1 MKKSSI
7 KKIKLTV
14 KRNKTAKRASSSRA
28 SASASASASVKQ
40 ASVKHAKQNTIPLQ
54 NKITSTF
61 LSILNTIKLYHWN
74 TDHYATHK
82 ATDQLYGDL
91 NAKIDTFVETM
102 LGKEN
107 VPSRNKVLE
116 INSLKL
122 NTFKSNN
129 DFRKETE
136 SYKSFLIGLSNE
148 KSFNTPQNT
157 DLMNM
162 RDDILA
168 SLNQFL
174 YLLTLKG

>member
-7 KKIKLTV
+7 KKSSKKSSIK
-14 KRNKTAKRASSSRA
+14 KSSIKKASKTAKNRNAVS
-28 SASASASASVKQ
+28 
-40 ASVKHAKQNTIPLQ
+40 LQ
-54 NKITSTF
+54 SKITSTF
-61 LSILNTIKLYHWN
+61 LCILNTIKLYHWN

-102 LGKEN
+102 LGKES
-107 VPSRNKVLE
+107 VSFRNKVLE
-116 INSLKL
+116 INSLHM
-122 NTFKSNN
+122 NTFMSNK
-129 DFRKETE
+129 DFKKETE
-136 SYKSFLIGLSNE
+136 MYKSFLISLSEN

-174 YLLTLKG
+174 YLLTLRG

>member
-1 MKKSSI
+1 MKKSI
-7 KKIKLTV
+7 KKAVSAASARKSV
-14 KRNKTAKRASSSRA
+14 QKNKTAKNRKSSS
-28 SASASASASVKQ
+28 SSI
-40 ASVKHAKQNTIPLQ
+40 NINLQ
-54 NKITSTF
+54 KKITSTF
-61 LSILNTIKLYHWN
+61 LCILNTIKLYHWN

-116 INSLKL
+116 INYLHL
-122 NTFKSNN
+122 NTFKSNK

-136 SYKSFLIGLSNE
+136 EYKSFLISLSDE
-148 KSFNTPQNT
+148 KSLNTPQNT

-174 YLLTLKG
+174 YLLTLRG

>member
-1 MKKSSI
+1 MKKSKSSIKKSSI
-7 KKIKLTV
+7 KKSSIK
-14 KRNKTAKRASSSRA
+14 RQKTAKNRSSVS
-28 SASASASASVKQ
+28 
-40 ASVKHAKQNTIPLQ
+40 LQ
-54 NKITSTF
+54 SKITSTF
-61 LSILNTIKLYHWN
+61 LCILNTIKLYHWN

-91 NAKIDTFVETM
+91 NTKIDTFVETM
-102 LGKEN
+102 LGKES
-107 VPSRNKVLE
+107 VLSRNKVLN
-116 INSLKL
+116 IHSLHM
-122 NTFKSNN
+122 NTFKSNK

-136 SYKSFLIGLSNE
+136 MYKSFLISLSDN

-174 YLLTLKG
+174 YLLTLRG

>member
-1 MKKSSI
+1 
-7 KKIKLTV
+7 
-14 KRNKTAKRASSSRA
+14 
-28 SASASASASVKQ
+28 
-40 ASVKHAKQNTIPLQ
+40 
-54 NKITSTF
+54 
-61 LSILNTIKLYHWN
+61 LYHWN

-91 NAKIDTFVETM
+91 NTKIDTFVETM
-102 LGKEN
+102 LGKES
-107 VPSRNKVLE
+107 VLSRNKVLN
-116 INSLKL
+116 IHSLHM
-122 NTFKSNN
+122 NTFKSNK

-136 SYKSFLIGLSNE
+136 MYKSFLIRLSDD

-174 YLLTLKG
+174 YLLTLRG

>member
-1 MKKSSI
+1 MKKSIKKQSI
-7 KKIKLTV
+7 KKQSIK
-14 KRNKTAKRASSSRA
+14 KAAPKNKTAKNRKSSS
-28 SASASASASVKQ
+28 SSI
-40 ASVKHAKQNTIPLQ
+40 NINLQ
-54 NKITSTF
+54 KKITSTF
-61 LSILNTIKLYHWN
+61 LCILNTIKLYHWN

-91 NAKIDTFVETM
+91 NSKIDTFVETM

-116 INSLKL
+116 INSLHL
-122 NTFKSNN
+122 NTFKSNK

-136 SYKSFLIGLSNE
+136 EYKSFLIGLSNE
-148 KSFNTPQNT
+148 KSLNTPQNT

-174 YLLTLKG
+174 YLLTLRG

>member
-1 MKKSSI
+1 MSIRNVSSKS
-7 KKIKLTV
+7 
-14 KRNKTAKRASSSRA
+14 KTRKAGSSS
-28 SASASASASVKQ
+28 SS
-40 ASVKHAKQNTIPLQ
+40 LQ

-61 LSILNTIKLYHWN
+61 LCMLNTIKIYHWN

-91 NAKIDTFVETM
+91 NEKVDTFVETM
-102 LGKEN
+102 LGKES
-107 VPSRNKVLE
+107 VATRHKVLK
-116 INSLKL
+116 INSLKMS
-122 NTFKSNN
+122 TYKSNK

-136 SYKSFLIGLSNE
+136 SYKSFLIGLTNN
-148 KSFNTPQNT
+148 KLFNTPQNS

-174 YLLTLKG
+174 YLLTLH

>member
-1 MKKSSI
+1 MKKSI
-7 KKIKLTV
+7 KTASMKTASMKTASMNTASM
-14 KRNKTAKRASSSRA
+14 KTASMKTAKNR
-28 SASASASASVKQ
+28 KG
-40 ASVKHAKQNTIPLQ
+40 NLTLQ
-54 NKITSTF
+54 KKITSTF
-61 LSILNTIKLYHWN
+61 LCMLNTVKLYHWN

-82 ATDQLYGDL
+82 ATDHLYEEL
-91 NAKIDTFVETM
+91 NTKIDTFVETM

-107 VPSRNKVLE
+107 VSYRNNVLH
-116 INSLKL
+116 INSLKMK
-122 NTFKSNN
+122 TFKSNK

-148 KSFNTPQNT
+148 KSFNIPQNS

-174 YLLTLKG
+174 YLLTLRG

>member
-1 MKKSSI
+1 MKKSSKSIIKKSSI
-7 KKIKLTV
+7 KRTKKAGTV
-14 KRNKTAKRASSSRA
+14 KNRSS
-28 SASASASASVKQ
+28 VG
-40 ASVKHAKQNTIPLQ
+40 LQ
-54 NKITSTF
+54 SKITSTF
-61 LSILNTIKLYHWN
+61 LCILITIKLYHWN

-91 NAKIDTFVETM
+91 NTKIDTFVETM
-102 LGKEN
+102 LGKES
-107 VPSRNKVLE
+107 VSSRNKVLN
-116 INSLKL
+116 IHSLHM
-122 NTFKSNN
+122 NTFKSNK

-136 SYKSFLIGLSNE
+136 MYKSFLIRLSDD

-174 YLLTLKG
+174 YLLTLRG

>member
-1 MKKSSI
+1 MKSSI
-7 KKIKLTV
+7 KKVASASKKV
-14 KRNKTAKRASSSRA
+14 NSKTAKNRKGNLS
-28 SASASASASVKQ
+28 
-40 ASVKHAKQNTIPLQ
+40 LQ
-54 NKITSTF
+54 TKITSTF
-61 LSILNTIKLYHWN
+61 LSILNTIKIYHWN
-74 TDHYATHK
+74 TDDYSTHK

-91 NAKIDTFVETM
+91 NTKIDTFVETM

-107 VPSRNKVLE
+107 VPSRNKVLN
-116 INSLKL
+116 IRSLSL
-122 NTFKSNN
+122 NTFKSNK

-148 KSFNTPQNT
+148 KSFNTPQNS

-174 YLLTLKG
+174 YLLTLH

>member
-1 MKKSSI
+1 MKKSSKSSIKKSSI
-7 KKIKLTV
+7 KRTKKAGTV
-14 KRNKTAKRASSSRA
+14 KNRSS
-28 SASASASASVKQ
+28 VG
-40 ASVKHAKQNTIPLQ
+40 LQ
-54 NKITSTF
+54 KKITSTF
-61 LSILNTIKLYHWN
+61 LCILNTIKLYHWN

-91 NAKIDTFVETM
+91 NTKIDTFVETM
-102 LGKEN
+102 LGKES
-107 VPSRNKVLE
+107 VSSRNNVLN
-116 INSLKL
+116 IHSLHM
-122 NTFKSNN
+122 NTFKSNK

-136 SYKSFLIGLSNE
+136 MYKSFLIRLSDE

-174 YLLTLKG
+174 YLLTLRG

>member
-1 MKKSSI
+1 MSIRNVASKAKASKSKAS
-7 KKIKLTV
+7 
-14 KRNKTAKRASSSRA
+14 KTRKAGPSSS
-28 SASASASASVKQ
+28 S
-40 ASVKHAKQNTIPLQ
+40 LQ

-61 LSILNTIKLYHWN
+61 LCMLNTIKIYHWN

-91 NAKIDTFVETM
+91 NEKIDTFVETM
-102 LGKEN
+102 LGKES
-107 VPSRNKVLE
+107 VSTRHKVLK
-116 INSLKL
+116 INSLKMS
-122 NTFKSNN
+122 TYKSNK

-136 SYKSFLIGLSNE
+136 SYKSFLIGLTNN
-148 KSFNTPQNT
+148 KLFNTPQNS

-174 YLLTLKG
+174 YLLTLH

>member
-1 MKKSSI
+1 MKKSI
-7 KKIKLTV
+7 KKAVSAASARKSV
-14 KRNKTAKRASSSRA
+14 QKNKTAKNRKSSS
-28 SASASASASVKQ
+28 SSI
-40 ASVKHAKQNTIPLQ
+40 NINLQ
-54 NKITSTF
+54 KKITSTF
-61 LSILNTIKLYHWN
+61 LCILNTIKLYHWN

-116 INSLKL
+116 INSLHL
-122 NTFKSNN
+122 NTFKSNK

-136 SYKSFLIGLSNE
+136 EYKSFLNGLSNE
-148 KSFNTPQNT
+148 NSLNTPQNT

-174 YLLTLKG
+174 YLLTLRG

>member
-1 MKKSSI
+1 MKKSSKSSIKKSSI
-7 KKIKLTV
+7 KRDKKGGKTV
-14 KRNKTAKRASSSRA
+14 KNRSS
-28 SASASASASVKQ
+28 VG
-40 ASVKHAKQNTIPLQ
+40 LQ
-54 NKITSTF
+54 SKITSTF
-61 LSILNTIKLYHWN
+61 LCILNTIKLYHWN

-91 NAKIDTFVETM
+91 NTKIDTFVETM
-102 LGKEN
+102 LGKES
-107 VPSRNKVLE
+107 VLSRNKVLN
-116 INSLKL
+116 IHSLHM
-122 NTFKSNN
+122 NTFKSNK

-136 SYKSFLIGLSNE
+136 MYKSFLIRLSDD

-174 YLLTLKG
+174 YLLTLRG

>member
-1 MKKSSI
+1 MVNKSI
-7 KKIKLTV
+7 K
-14 KRNKTAKRASSSRA
+14 AK
-28 SASASASASVKQ
+28 SVKKAGSGTRKKQ
-40 ASVKHAKQNTIPLQ
+40 AQSIQC
-54 NKITSTF
+54 KITSTF
-61 LSILNTIKLYHWN
+61 LCILNTIKLYHWN

-82 ATDQLYGDL
+82 ATDQLYTDL

-107 VPSRNKVLE
+107 VSERNKDLN
-116 INSLKL
+116 IRSLQL
-122 NTFKSNN
+122 NTFKSNK

-136 SYKSFLIGLSNE
+136 AYKSFLISLSDN
-148 KSFNTPQNT
+148 KTFNIPQNS

-174 YLLTLKG
+174 YLLTLRG

>member
-1 MKKSSI
+1 MKSSI
-7 KKIKLTV
+7 KKV
-14 KRNKTAKRASSSRA
+14 A
-28 SASASASASVKQ
+28 SASKKVNSKTVKNRKGNL
-40 ASVKHAKQNTIPLQ
+40 SLQ
-54 NKITSTF
+54 TKITSTF
-61 LSILNTIKLYHWN
+61 LSILNTIKIYHWN
-74 TDHYATHK
+74 TDDYATHK

-107 VPSRNKVLE
+107 VPSRNKVLN
-116 INSLKL
+116 IRSLSL
-122 NTFKSNN
+122 NTFKTNK

-148 KSFNTPQNT
+148 KSFNTPQNS

-174 YLLTLKG
+174 YLLTLH

>member
-1 MKKSSI
+1 MKSSI
-7 KKIKLTV
+7 KKVASASKKT
-14 KRNKTAKRASSSRA
+14 NSKTAKNRKGNLS
-28 SASASASASVKQ
+28 
-40 ASVKHAKQNTIPLQ
+40 LQ
-54 NKITSTF
+54 TKITSTF
-61 LSILNTIKLYHWN
+61 LSILNTIKIYHWN
-74 TDHYATHK
+74 TDDYSTHK

-91 NAKIDTFVETM
+91 NTKIDTFVETM

-107 VPSRNKVLE
+107 VPSRNKVLN
-116 INSLKL
+116 IRSLSL
-122 NTFKSNN
+122 NTFKSNK

-148 KSFNTPQNT
+148 KSFNTPQNS

-174 YLLTLKG
+174 YLLTLH

>member
-1 MKKSSI
+1 MKKSSKLSI
-7 KKIKLTV
+7 KITKKA
-14 KRNKTAKRASSSRA
+14 NKTAKNRKGNLS
-28 SASASASASVKQ
+28 
-40 ASVKHAKQNTIPLQ
+40 LQ
-54 NKITSTF
+54 KKITSTF
-61 LSILNTIKLYHWN
+61 LCILNTIKLYHWN

-91 NAKIDTFVETM
+91 NSKIDTFVETM
-102 LGKEN
+102 LGKES

-116 INSLKL
+116 IHSLNM
-122 NTFKSNN
+122 NTFKSNK

-136 SYKSFLIGLSNE
+136 SYKSFLIRLSDD
-148 KSFNTPQNT
+148 KSFNTPQNS

-174 YLLTLKG
+174 YLLTLH